1 MINLKKYSLS
11 SRQYFLLA
19 VSNLFIIFLGQILYP
34 DQIVVGND
42 STTFYFGLLIAAALF
57 LMFQYLSLLI
67 TKTTQ
72 VRKYKSEALNLLL
85 MAGVNTAGVWLTGR
99 FSSMTGLGIS
109 SYLIAVILGI
119 FLTAAVYLVKRSN

>member
-1 MINLKKYSLS
+1 MINLKRYSLS
-11 SRQYFLLA
+11 SRQYVLLA
-19 VSNLFIIFLGQILYP
+19 VADLFIIFFGQILYP

-42 STTFYFGLLIAAALF
+42 STRFYFGLLIAAALF
-57 LMFQYLSLLI
+57 LIFQYFSLLAI
-67 TKTTQ
+67 KTAQ

-99 FSSMTGLGIS
+99 FSAMTGFGIS

-119 FLTAAVYLVKRSN
+119 ILTTAVYLVKRSN